1 MVVTIDGVL
10 DLVIVFIDTLC
21 TQLVTTINYG
31 AIAIST
37 H

>member
-1 MVVTIDGVL
+1 MLVTVDMVL
-10 DLVIVFIDTLC
+10 NWMIVFIDTLY

-31 AIAIST
+31 GIATST